1 MEKTP
6 IKKNSITRN
15 AIKNSF
21 IFFLTLVQLIKIHK
35 KINKVVRRMKN
46 NEIPSTPK
54 VKFKF
59 RKGIHNNLV
68 TNWNEPI
75 DLLKKTHKNNDIT
88 YKIQDTFKA
97 VDFSNEWLEE
107 GTNNKKK
114 VPSKGNTRRNAS
126 KLVKFN
132 KKKSSINILQDLNLC
147 LSA

>member
-59 RKGIHNNLV
+59 RKEIHNNLV

-97 VDFSNEWLEE
+97 VDFSNE
-107 GTNNKKK
+107 
-114 VPSKGNTRRNAS
+114 
-126 KLVKFN
+126 
-132 KKKSSINILQDLNLC
+132 
-147 LSA
+147 